1 MNAKATDFFTTA
13 HSKIIIEVY
22 ASIKDLQHQ
31 LALQELEE
39 LRATLNCNLLI
50 LQKVDALIAAQSA
63 TEFEGKLKEAQ
74 ASLKALL
81 ITFEDGEKLLFARP
95 SSVKTR
101 LRNIEN
107 LLQKIVINPN

>member
-74 ASLKALL
+74 ACLKALL
-81 ITFEDGEKLLFARP
+81 LTFEDGEKLLFARP

>member
-39 LRATLNCNLLI
+39 LRVILNCNLLI

-74 ASLKALL
+74 ACLKALL
-81 ITFEDGEKLLFARP
+81 LTFEGGKTTFARP
-95 SSVKTR
+95 SAVKTR

>member
-50 LQKVDALIAAQSA
+50 IQKVDALIAAQSA
-63 TEFEGKLKEAQ
+63 TPL
-74 ASLKALL
+74 SH
-81 ITFEDGEKLLFARP
+81 P
-95 SSVKTR
+95 
-101 LRNIEN
+101 
-107 LLQKIVINPN
+107 